1 MADEFCFRRVGPAG
15 KEQFELRVALAQFL
29 CHGQPRG
36 EVARSVASG
45 NYKGCVQVLHRQ
57 KCAVESQFL
66 F

>member
-1 MADEFCFRRVGPAG
+1 MADEFCFGRVGPAG
-15 KEQFELRVALAQFL
+15 KEQSELRVALAQFL
-29 CHGQPRG
+29 RHGQSRG

-45 NYKGCVQVLHRQ
+45 NYKGCVQMPHRL